1 MFISSNKLRFEVCC
15 TELQNDVMV
24 GKDVMMLFLPA
35 AGK

>member
-15 TELQNDVMV
+15 TELRNDVMV
-24 GKDVMMLFLPA
+24 SEDVMMLFLPA